1 MGNILDLLIFK
12 ITLPHS
18 EILVVLKLNI
28 WVSVI
33 LMLLS
38 NLSKNVQFLLVMG
51 IIWVDKHI
59 LIVWSNMIKL
69 VYSDVFVLTLV

>member
-51 IIWVDKHI
+51 IIWVDEHI